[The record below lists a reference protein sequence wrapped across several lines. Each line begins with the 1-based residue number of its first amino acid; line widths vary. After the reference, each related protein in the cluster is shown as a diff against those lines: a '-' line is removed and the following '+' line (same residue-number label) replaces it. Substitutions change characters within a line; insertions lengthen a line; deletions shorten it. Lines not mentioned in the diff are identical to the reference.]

1 MENEILEAE
10 RQRNEIIKR
19 IQEKERLINLIQS
32 RHIKGGLN
40 QIKEFQDEYNLQKEQ
55 EEQQKINISKQSK
68 IYRPP
73 TLSVSKESALS
84 QSKEVNEKEYAN
96 IKFNS
101 FQQGVNYIT
110 MVKKVQRAYRNYIL
124 YKNKR
129 KLRNYYLNKLI
140 KEFYRPITFERGAEL
155 RKKLIQRLKQWN
167 APGSEYEAIINKYFD
182 EYKNFCFTFPET
194 QRLRE
199 DNFFVYYQCLDL
211 MNYIENIKPE
221 TALNE
226 CNQFKQFM
234 LDKNKEFSTKLMID
248 EMEKQYKYK
257 NDVYQY
263 NIIDEF
269 EENNLLDEI
278 DNRYN
283 FEPRS
288 AILNK
293 K

>member
-32 RHIKGGLN
+32 KHIKGGLN
-40 QIKEFQDEYNLQKEQ
+40 EIKEFQNEYNLKKEK
-55 EEQQKINISKQSK
+55 EEQQKLNNIQKTKVSQ
-68 IYRPP
+68 PLG
-73 TLSVSKESALS
+73 LSVSKESV
-84 QSKEVNEKEYAN
+84 QSKELNEKELAN

-101 FQQGVNYIT
+101 FQQGVNYIS

-124 YKNKR
+124 YKNKKR
-129 KLRNYYLNKLI
+129 LRNYYLNKLI

-155 RKKLIQRLKQWN
+155 RKILIQRLKQWKV
-167 APGSEYEAIINKYFD
+167 PESEFEEIINQYFD
-182 EYKNFCFTFPET
+182 EYKDFCFTFPE
-194 QRLRE
+194 REKIRE

-211 MNYIENIKPE
+211 MNYIENLKPE
-221 TALNE
+221 TALDE

-234 LDKNKEFSTKLMID
+234 LDKNKEFTTKLMID

-263 NIIDEF
+263 NVIDEF

-288 AILNK
+288 VILNK